1 MKRPAPT
8 FFSKVFGLNSVDVD
22 VKATAKNSLLG
33 SARYVAPIAVN
44 IAHPFLSGINCPC
57 FNTPTTLPLNRLSAP
72 GAFTLLDLD
81 NGKGNGASMLS
92 SWIEDGYNGVL
103 DLGDYS
109 SNTGAK
115 WNSQEVD
122 DALTS
127 RLNTVLLFPVYDTL
141 TGTGT
146 NAKYHV
152 IAWVGFYLT
161 DFKIQGSNGELSGYF
176 TDITW
181 QGLPA
186 TANSGQPNLGVR
198 VVTLTG

>member
-1 MKRPAPT
+1 
-8 FFSKVFGLNSVDVD
+8 
-22 VKATAKNSLLG
+22 
-33 SARYVAPIAVN
+33 
-44 IAHPFLSGINCPC
+44 
-57 FNTPTTLPLNRLSAP
+57 
-72 GAFTLLDLD
+72 
-81 NGKGNGASMLS
+81 MLS

-141 TGTGT
+141 TGNGT
-146 NAKYHV
+146 NATYHV
-152 IAWVGFYLT
+152 IAWIGFYLT
-161 DFKIQGSNGELSGYF
+161 GYDMGGSSGTLYGHF
-176 TDITW
+176 TEITW

-186 TANSGQPNLGVR
+186 TANSGQPNLGAR